1 MKKEEDLMNIQNRI
15 FITITVNNY
24 HKTKIEIIK
33 IFQNSCKLG
42 IKKTKLQIKIKI
54 DWIFHQ
60 FSLLLDLLNQ
70 KNKALHAIKWT
81 VPISQREKLKKRE
94 KLGSLRI
101 FWTNFLQL
109 RIEA

>member
-54 DWIFHQ
+54 D
-60 FSLLLDLLNQ
+60 
-70 KNKALHAIKWT
+70 
-81 VPISQREKLKKRE
+81 
-94 KLGSLRI
+94 
-101 FWTNFLQL
+101 
-109 RIEA
+109 